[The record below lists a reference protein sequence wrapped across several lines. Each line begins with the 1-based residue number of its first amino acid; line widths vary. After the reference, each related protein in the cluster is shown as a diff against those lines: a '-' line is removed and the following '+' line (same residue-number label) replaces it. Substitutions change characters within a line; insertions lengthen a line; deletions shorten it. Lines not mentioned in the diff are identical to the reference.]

1 MSDMS
6 ARTSTW
12 KGLNRMPFIKDGE
25 MRNMKNL
32 SSDGYPY
39 LTTRKGRKPYTFPIN
54 IPATPGN
61 GYVADVTVLPD
72 NLTEDD
78 QGKIY
83 KLVGEF
89 EAGSFYKYDGEK
101 WSKDESISVVSE
113 ILGSETGYSTL
124 LSSDCRTKPYERPYE
139 SKTTEE
145 KKAEKLIGTTV
156 KYIGDTNDFFEKN
169 KVYVYGING
178 WYEWGEVGGQGG
190 YDVAVDEKEDLPKAA
205 KGLVGKKYLVRNDK
219 YYKCFR
225 YWQGEWTETKG
236 YAPTNQKPDNPKEG
250 DIIFWCGESIVVNGS
265 YYMCVKD
272 GKYYYYTKA
281 KASTKAEEVNILPS
295 ASSENKGNVYLY
307 TGASTGGFAQWVYEN
322 GELKWKSVS
331 EPKVYKDI
339 TISEYFKEY
348 EEHPIEKI
356 VEIASFR
363 GSIAALIRN
372 TKGEYKLFYDK
383 KTWSINN
390 ITEES
395 GKKLINVGNRLIVGE
410 SGSYLYFE
418 TTKENDTITK
428 KLVFNKAGE
437 VFAVEVSAHN
447 FDWGNGGEKTKEW
460 QAYGEREGNSKFLL
474 YAAAGKGA
482 LLKNIAEGLKKEG
495 TNFSVYSKKKG
506 IAHRQYLKVKSVS
519 FEENKLIGGW
529 TTGTTWYEEYADVL
543 EIRATGAWEDFDW
556 YSESGDKLVF
566 ESTDPHYYDVTA
578 WKKRLWGYYD
588 NVLTGTAA
596 DIFDDKGNVDWNRGG
611 NTNSEAITQPLWQ
624 GGDITGL
631 AALVNG
637 LVYFKENFISVVQ
650 GNYPA
655 IMSSNTIPCKG
666 LPPENRR
673 SIAVL
678 KESVY
683 YLSTDGVYR
692 FDGGIPS
699 CISREARITGSDAVG
714 GADGNKYYISL
725 KENSGDYAL
734 YVYDINYDV
743 WHKEDNIHCTSF
755 TMHNGEMHL
764 SAEDEIYNISFPQ
777 EDVEWECE
785 LWYDEGT
792 EKPKKYKSFKVRG
805 NVGTDC
811 EMFLKA
817 DDGEWQLVHAC
828 DNKLDV
834 KISPFDAEELGIRI
848 KGKGICE
855 IKSLERIFEVR

>member
-6 ARTSTW
+6 ARTSIW
-12 KGLNRMPFIKDGE
+12 RGLNRMPFIKDGE

-101 WSKDESISVVSE
+101 WVKDESVEVVSE
-113 ILGSETGYSTL
+113 VIESDRDYFTL
-124 LSSDCRTKPYERPYE
+124 LNSYCATHLHERAYA
-139 SKTTEE
+139 SKLTEE
-145 KKAEKLIGTTV
+145 KKAEQYIGKVV
-156 KYIGDTNDFFEKN
+156 KYTGESKEGFEKN
-169 KVYVYGING
+169 AVYVYGIKRWYDWEEVSTSAGLNG
-178 WYEWGEVGGQGG
+178 TL
-190 YDVAVDEKEDLPKAA
+190 DALPEASPDN
-205 KGLVGKKYLVRNDK
+205 LGKKYKVDGK
-219 YYKCFR
+219 YYKCYR
-225 YWQGEWTETKG
+225 YWQGEWTETKD
-236 YAPTNQKPDNPKEG
+236 YSPTNQKPDAPKEG
-250 DIIFWCGESIVVNGS
+250 DVIFWCGESIVVNGS
-265 YYMCVKD
+265 YYMCVED
-272 GKYYYYTKA
+272 SGYYYYSKA
-281 KASTKAEEVNILPS
+281 KASTEAKEVNILPS
-295 ASSENKGNVYLY
+295 ASLENEGNIYLY

-356 VEIASFR
+356 VEIASFK

-372 TKGEYKLFYDK
+372 DKGEYKLFYNN
-383 KTWSINN
+383 KTWNVNN
-390 ITEES
+390 VTEES
-395 GKKLINVGNRLIVGE
+395 GKKLVNVGNRLVVGE
-410 SGSYLYFE
+410 SGSYLQFK
-418 TTKENDTITK
+418 TTKENDSIKTELIFSEAGG
-428 KLVFNKAGE
+428 VFSA
-437 VFAVEVSAHN
+437 EVSAYN
-447 FDWGNGGEKTKEW
+447 FDWGNGDEKTKEW
-460 QAYGEREGNSKFLL
+460 KAYGEREGSSTFLL
-474 YAAAGKGA
+474 CATAGKGA
-482 LLKNIAEGLKKEG
+482 TLKRISEGLSKEG
-495 TNFSVYSKKKG
+495 TGFSVYSKKKG

-529 TTGTTWYEEYADVL
+529 TTGTIWYEEYADVL

-556 YSESGDKLVF
+556 YNKNGDDLVF

-596 DIFDDKGNVDWNRGG
+596 DIFDDKGNVDWNRGD

-699 CISREARITGSDAVG
+699 CISREAKITGSDAVG
-714 GADGNKYYISL
+714 GSDGNKYYISL

-743 WHKEDNIHCTSF
+743 WHKEDDIHCTSF
-755 TMHNGEMHL
+755 AMHNGEMHL

-777 EDVEWECE
+777 EDVEWEFE

-817 DDGEWQLVHAC
+817 DDGEWHLVHAC

-834 KISPFDAEELGIRI
+834 KISPFDAEELSIRI